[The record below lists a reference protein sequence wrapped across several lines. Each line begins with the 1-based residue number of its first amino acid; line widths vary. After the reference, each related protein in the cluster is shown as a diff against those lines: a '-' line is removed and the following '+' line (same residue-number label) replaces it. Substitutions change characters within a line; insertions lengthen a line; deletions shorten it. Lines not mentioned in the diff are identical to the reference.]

1 METENKPMLSIDA
14 DGNVLKCAKGVSA
27 DMCGYKGGPICGKC
41 GAKPVEMKM
50 VPVDLTETKAASKK
64 EMAEDE
70 MDEEEEEMPEEEME
84 GEEMEEDAGA
94 GESESDEMDE
104 EEEEEEDMEDEEM
117 SPAADMKSKKKG
129 MKKPYK
135 KMGMDPEDMMD
146 EDMVDA
152 AKKGMGAAS
161 MEDEDMEDEEYE
173 EEEEDDAEMEK
184 TSMMR
189 DMRKRRINTMGMKAA
204 DLGETGYICAI
215 ERKAHPG
222 ASSVCDD
229 CPGGCIAE
237 KGLPGLLEV
246 EGIAE
251 TEFKG
256 VVIDS
261 GYSADADMFVVDVQ
275 VKDGSVREVFIDG
288 TTAEIIGFH
297 KLDDEILEKKSAIDE
312 MMVIGFVE
320 AAEIAVK
327 AIDGTVVAV
336 EPDIFEGIDS
346 YAVEIDGL
354 DGKSYDVFVGLDGEV
369 LGYDKYEPE
378 EAEEIEAEAAEIALK
393 RAFSED
399 RRMSLAKEGMALP
412 DGSYPIVSEDDLKNA
427 IQAYGRA
434 KDKEAAKRHIMKR
447 AREMGKESLIPA
459 NWVAGGD
466 TKKKSE
472 MENDADFMKSLIEF
486 ELLQA
491 DIENN

>member
-1 METENKPMLSIDA
+1 METENKPMLSVDS
-14 DGNVLKCAKGVSA
+14 DGNVLKCAKGAGA
-27 DMCGYKGGPICGKC
+27 DECGYKGGAICGKC

-50 VPVDLTETKAASKK
+50 VPIDLTETKAASKK
-64 EMAEDE
+64 EM
-70 MDEEEEEMPEEEME
+70 M
-84 GEEMEEDAGA
+84 
-94 GESESDEMDE
+94 
-104 EEEEEEDMEDEEM
+104 EEDMEDEEEEMPEDEM
-117 SPAADMKSKKKG
+117 SEDGEEEVVEEDDGPGESEDDEMDEEDEDMDDEEDDASMKSGKKG

-135 KMGMDPEDMMD
+135 KMGADPEDMMD

-152 AKKGMGAAS
+152 AKKGMGMAKP
-161 MEDEDMEDEEYE
+161 DMSEEEMSDEEYDE
-173 EEEEDDAEMEK
+173 EEELKM
-184 TSMMR
+184 SMMR
-189 DMRKRRINTMGMKAA
+189 DMRKRRIDSMGMKAA
-204 DLGETGYICAI
+204 DIGDDGYICAI
-215 ERKAHPG
+215 ERKSHPG
-222 ASSVCDD
+222 SSAVCDD

-246 EGIAE
+246 EGLAE

-256 VVIDS
+256 IVIDS

-297 KLDDEILEKKSAIDE
+297 KLDDDIFEKKSAIDE

-327 AIDGTVVAV
+327 SIDGTVIAV

-354 DGKSYDVFVGLDGEV
+354 DGKSYDVFIGLDGEV

-393 RAFSED
+393 RAFSEE
-399 RRMSLAKEGMALP
+399 RRMSMAKEGMALP
-412 DGSYPIVSEDDLKNA
+412 DGSYPIASEDDLKNA
-427 IQAYGRA
+427 IQAFGRA

-447 AREMGKESLIPA
+447 AREMGKENLIPA

-466 TKKKSE
+466 MKKKSSDE
-472 MENDADFMKSLIEF
+472 ADADFMKSLIEF

-491 DIENN
+491 DIDSI

>member
-1 METENKPMLSIDA
+1 MEAEKKPTLSVDA
-14 DGNVLKCAKGVSA
+14 EGTVLKCAKGA
-27 DMCGYKGGPICGKC
+27 DVAECGYKGGPVCPKC
-41 GAKPVEMKM
+41 GATPVQVKM
-50 VPVDLTETKAASKK
+50 VPLDELDEKAMTA
-64 EMAEDE
+64 APLD
-70 MDEEEEEMPEEEME
+70 
-84 GEEMEEDAGA
+84 
-94 GESESDEMDE
+94 
-104 EEEEEEDMEDEEM
+104 EEDMEDEEM

-261 GYSADADMFVVDVQ
+261 GYSADA
-275 VKDGSVREVFIDG
+275 
-288 TTAEIIGFH
+288 
-297 KLDDEILEKKSAIDE
+297 
-312 MMVIGFVE
+312 
-320 AAEIAVK
+320 
-327 AIDGTVVAV
+327 
-336 EPDIFEGIDS
+336 
-346 YAVEIDGL
+346 
-354 DGKSYDVFVGLDGEV
+354 
-369 LGYDKYEPE
+369 
-378 EAEEIEAEAAEIALK
+378 
-393 RAFSED
+393 
-399 RRMSLAKEGMALP
+399 
-412 DGSYPIVSEDDLKNA
+412 
-427 IQAYGRA
+427 GR
-434 KDKEAAKRHIMKR
+434 HPP
-447 AREMGKESLIPA
+447 PA
-459 NWVAGGD
+459 SRV
-466 TKKKSE
+466 
-472 MENDADFMKSLIEF
+472 
-486 ELLQA
+486 
-491 DIENN
+491 